1 MPDNHE
7 TTNTPNSLRGVG
19 PYGPNGPEA
28 EFRIP
33 NSKKFDPITLEI
45 LWRRLVSIVDEA
57 DASVARTAFSSL
69 LRDAH
74 DYTCMFT
81 DSRGQELVQGTFC
94 TPGQAGAMALG
105 VKTLINSIAL
115 DNYQPGDVFIVNDP
129 WLLAGHL
136 NDVCVMTPIFYRERP
151 VAFTACVFHHSDIG
165 GRVASDNRQVY
176 EEGIFIPPLKLY
188 EAGVLNESVLE
199 LIRWNVRTP
208 EEVTG
213 DIRSQVAANH
223 VCAQKVI
230 EMLEDEGLNTL
241 DDLADEIIDRT
252 EKSMR
257 AAISKIPNGVYPYEG
272 IIEGA
277 GKWDDIAIKVTV
289 AVKDSDIHIDF
300 DGTSSQVDWGGNVV
314 YNFTYAYVFMAVK
327 SAFDPDIPINEGAIR
342 PVKMTAPEGTVVNCK
357 FPAAVAARMQIG
369 HFMTEMVFKAL
380 AAATPD
386 NIIAES
392 GGTPAQ
398 TNIFYGKRYNAAPWL
413 TMIIRGGGLGAGSRM
428 DGHHCAIFPANGANT
443 PVEIFE
449 SDTPLIVE
457 ERSLVCDSG
466 GPGKMRGG
474 LGRKMT
480 IRVPDDDYAPQG
492 PTSIAVQ
499 AGRYKYPPRGLFG
512 AGPGFGARF
521 LVNEQ
526 PGDPSGLTLCLPGDV
541 ILFDSAG
548 GGGYGDPLQRDPQA
562 VAADVVNGYVSIEKA
577 REDYGVVIDPATL
590 RVDAA
595 ETEKLRTER
604 YSKIEDC
611 RLKI

>member
-1 MPDNHE
+1 MP
-7 TTNTPNSLRGVG
+7 S
-19 PYGPNGPEA
+19 
-28 EFRIP
+28 
-33 NSKKFDPITLEI
+33 KFDPITLEI
-45 LWRRLVSIVDEA
+45 LWRRLISIVDEA

-105 VKTLINSIAL
+105 VKTIINSIPAEQ
-115 DNYQPGDVFIVNDP
+115 YQPGDVYIVNDP

-136 NDVCVMTPIFYRERP
+136 NDVCVLSPIFYKKRP

-165 GRVASDNRQVY
+165 GRVASDNRQVF
-176 EEGIFIPPLKLY
+176 EEGLFIPPIKLY
-188 EAGVLNESVLE
+188 DAGVLNQPVLNM
-199 LIRWNVRTP
+199 IRWNVRTP

-223 VCAQKVI
+223 VCAQKII
-230 EMLEDEGLNTL
+230 EMLEDEGLDTL
-241 DDLADEIIDRT
+241 DDLADEITDRT
-252 EKSMR
+252 ESSMR
-257 AAISKIPNGVYPYEG
+257 AAIRKIPDGVYPYKG

-277 GKWDDIAIKVTV
+277 GQRKDINVKLTV
-289 AVKDSDIHIDF
+289 EVKGSDIHIDF
-300 DGTSSQVDWGGNVV
+300 AGTSPQVDWGGNVV

-342 PVKMTAPEGTVVNCK
+342 PVKMTAPEGSVVNCT

-380 AAATPD
+380 AEATPD

-398 TNIFYGKRYNAAPWL
+398 TNIFYGKRHNGAPWL
-413 TMIIRGGGLGAGSRM
+413 TMIIRGGGMGASSKM

-449 SDTPLIVE
+449 SDTPLMVE
-457 ERSLVCDSG
+457 ERSLLCDSG

-474 LGRKMT
+474 LGRKFV
-480 IRVPDDDYAPQG
+480 IRVPDDEFAPQA
-492 PTSIAVQ
+492 PTSIAIQ
-499 AGRYKYPPRGLFG
+499 AGRYRYPPGGLFNG
-512 AGPGFGARF
+512 AAANKARF
-521 LVNEQ
+521 IVNDKD
-526 PGDPSGLTLCLPGDV
+526 GDSSGLTLCESGDV
-541 ILFDSAG
+541 IQFISAG
-548 GGGYGDPLQRDPQA
+548 GGGYGDALDRDPQA
-562 VAADVVNGYVSIEKA
+562 VEQDVRNEYVSIERA
-577 REDYGVVIDPATL
+577 QADYGVVIDPVTFKL
-590 RVDAA
+590 DVHK
-595 ETEKLRTER
+595 TQKLREQR
-604 YSKIEDC
+604 KGGG
-611 RLKI
+611 

>member
-1 MPDNHE
+1 
-7 TTNTPNSLRGVG
+7 
-19 PYGPNGPEA
+19 
-28 EFRIP
+28 
-33 NSKKFDPITLEI
+33 
-45 LWRRLVSIVDEA
+45 
-57 DASVARTAFSSL
+57 
-69 LRDAH
+69 
-74 DYTCMFT
+74 
-81 DSRGQELVQGTFC
+81 
-94 TPGQAGAMALG
+94 
-105 VKTLINSIAL
+105 
-115 DNYQPGDVFIVNDP
+115 
-129 WLLAGHL
+129 
-136 NDVCVMTPIFYRERP
+136 
-151 VAFTACVFHHSDIG
+151 
-165 GRVASDNRQVY
+165 
-176 EEGIFIPPLKLY
+176 LY
-188 EAGVLNESVLE
+188 AAGVLNESVLE

-230 EMLEDEGLNTL
+230 EMLEDEGLDSL

-252 EKSMR
+252 EMSMR
-257 AAISKIPNGVYPYEG
+257 AAISKIPNGVYPYDG

-277 GKWDDIAIKVTV
+277 GKREDISIKLTV
-289 AVKDSDIHIDF
+289 EVKDSDIHIDF

-398 TNIFYGKRYNAAPWL
+398 TNIFYGKRHNAVPWL

-466 GPGKMRGG
+466 GPGTMRGG
-474 LGRKMT
+474 LGRKMV

-512 AGPGFGARF
+512 AGPGSRARF
-521 LVNEQ
+521 LVNGQ
-526 PGDPSGLTLCLPGDV
+526 NGDPSGLTLCLPGDV
-541 ILFDSAG
+541 IQFDSAG

-595 ETEKLRTER
+595 RTEKLRTER